1 MTETQSPAP
10 RRPLTGVR
18 VLTLEHF
25 GAGPYA
31 TLLMAELGAEVI
43 KIESPSLGGDAS
55 RPTGPYLLG
64 EHDSQY
70 FQTFSRHKK
79 SVALELKTPEGRAAF
94 DRLVAS
100 AEMVVGNLRGD
111 QPEKLGLTYE
121 ALKAINPAIVCGHLS
136 AYGRGNSREAWPGYD
151 YPMQAEC
158 GLMSLTGEP
167 DGPPS
172 RMGVSIIDF
181 MTGSTFA
188 FALVSALLGARATG
202 QGCDVDVSLFD
213 VALHQLSYPAVW
225 AMNAGHDTGRLPAG
239 AHPSLA
245 PVQRVRTA
253 DGYGQLMCMTQKFWL
268 DLCLLAGA
276 EDLAADPRFADLAA
290 RRANLPA
297 LTAAI
302 DALFMTRTSA
312 DWMALLGGRVPF
324 GPVNDV
330 FQALNNPFVAEVA
343 MRDTVAH
350 PDAPDGLQM
359 LAAPIRINGDRMP
372 GARAPKLGEDTQAVL
387 GNAADHTSP

>member
-1 MTETQSPAP
+1 V
-10 RRPLTGVR
+10 RRPLEGVR
-18 VLTLEHF
+18 VLTIEHF

-55 RPTGPYLLG
+55 RPTGPFLLG

-70 FQTFSRHKK
+70 FQTFSRSKK
-79 SVALELKTPEGRAAF
+79 SAAVELKTEQGRAAF
-94 DRLVAS
+94 ERLVSGAD
-100 AEMVVGNLRGD
+100 AVVNNLRGD
-111 QPEKLGLTYE
+111 QPARLGLTWE
-121 ALKAINPAIVCGHLS
+121 ALKAVNPRIVCGHLS

-167 DGPPS
+167 DGPPA

-181 MTGSTFA
+181 MSGATFA
-188 FALVSALLGARATG
+188 FGVVSAILSARTTG
-202 QGCDVDVSLFD
+202 VGCDVDVCLFD

-225 AMNAGHDTGRLPAG
+225 AMNEGHVTQRLPNG

-268 DLCLLAGA
+268 ELCDLAGRP
-276 EDLAADPRFADLAA
+276 DLAADPRFADLDA

-297 LTAAI
+297 LTDAI
-302 DALFMTRTSA
+302 DALFASRTSA
-312 DWMALLGGRVPF
+312 DWSALLAGRVPF
-324 GPVNDV
+324 GPVNGV
-330 FQALNNPFVAEVA
+330 LEALDNPFVAETG
-343 MRDTVAH
+343 MRDVVDH
-350 PDAPDGLQM
+350 PDRPQGLHM
-359 LAAPIRINGDRMP
+359 LAAPLKIDGRRMP
-372 GARAPKLGEDTQAVL
+372 GRRSPKLGEHTDELL
-387 GNAADHTSP
+387 G

>member
-1 MTETQSPAP
+1 MSRPP
-10 RRPLTGVR
+10 RRPLQGVR

-43 KIESPSLGGDAS
+43 KVESLELGGDAS

-79 SVALELKTPEGRAAF
+79 SVALDIKTQRPAF
-94 DRLVAS
+94 ERLVTS
-100 AEMVVGNLRGD
+100 AEVVVNNLRGD

-121 ALKAINPAIVCGHLS
+121 ALKEVNPAIVCGSLS

-181 MTGSTFA
+181 MSGATFA
-188 FALVSALLGARATG
+188 FAIVSALLSARTTG
-202 QGCDVDVSLFD
+202 VGCDVDVSLFD
-213 VALHQLSYPAVW
+213 VALHQTSYPAIW
-225 AMNAGHDTGRLPAG
+225 AMNEGHETTRLPAG

-253 DGYGQLMCMTQKFWL
+253 DGHGQLMCMTEKFWRE
-268 DLCLLAGA
+268 LCALTGRA
-276 EDLAADPRFADLAA
+276 DLAADPRFATLAD
-290 RRANLPA
+290 RRANLAA
-297 LTAAI
+297 LTEAV
-302 DALFMTRTSA
+302 DALFMTRTNA
-312 DWMALLGGRVPF
+312 AWTALLAGRVPF
-324 GPVNDV
+324 GPVNDL
-330 FQALNNPFVAEVA
+330 FQALDNPFVAEVA
-343 MRDTVAH
+343 MRDVIEH
-350 PDAPDGLQM
+350 PDRPEGLHM
-359 LAAPIRINGDRMP
+359 LAAPIRIDGERMR
-372 GARAPKLGEDTQAVL
+372 GARSPKLGE
-387 GNAADHTSP
+387 HTDELLSEG

>member
-1 MTETQSPAP
+1 MSRPP
-10 RRPLTGVR
+10 RRPLQGVR

-43 KIESPSLGGDAS
+43 KVESLELGGDAS

-79 SVALELKTPEGRAAF
+79 SVALDIKTQRPQFE
-94 DRLVAS
+94 RLVAS
-100 AEMVVGNLRGD
+100 AEVVVNNLRGD

-121 ALKAINPAIVCGHLS
+121 ALKGVNPAIVCGSLS

-181 MTGSTFA
+181 MSGATFA
-188 FALVSALLGARATG
+188 FAIVSALLSARTTG
-202 QGCDVDVSLFD
+202 VGCDVDVSLFD
-213 VALHQLSYPAVW
+213 VALHQTSYPAIW
-225 AMNAGHDTGRLPAG
+225 AMNEGHETTRLPAG

-253 DGYGQLMCMTQKFWL
+253 DGHGQLMCMTEKFWRE
-268 DLCLLAGA
+268 LCALTGRA
-276 EDLAADPRFADLAA
+276 DLAADPRFATLAD

-297 LTAAI
+297 LTEAV
-302 DALFMTRTSA
+302 DGLFSTRTNA
-312 DWMALLGGRVPF
+312 EWTALLAGRVPF
-324 GPVNDV
+324 GPVNDL
-330 FQALNNPFVAEVA
+330 FQALDNPFVAEVA
-343 MRDTVAH
+343 MRDVIEH
-350 PDAPDGLQM
+350 PDRPEGLHM
-359 LAAPIRINGDRMP
+359 LAAPIRIDGERMR
-372 GARAPKLGEDTQAVL
+372 GARSPKLGE
-387 GNAADHTSP
+387 HTDELLSDG

>member
-1 MTETQSPAP
+1 M
-10 RRPLTGVR
+10 RRPLEGVR
-18 VLTLEHF
+18 VLTIEHF

-55 RPTGPYLLG
+55 RPTGPFLLG

-70 FQTFSRHKK
+70 FQTFSRSKK
-79 SVALELKTPEGRAAF
+79 SAAVELKTEQGRAAF
-94 DRLVAS
+94 ERLVSGAD
-100 AEMVVGNLRGD
+100 AVVNNLRGD
-111 QPEKLGLTYE
+111 QPARLGLTWE
-121 ALKAINPAIVCGHLS
+121 ALKSVNPRIVCGHLS

-167 DGPPS
+167 DGPPA

-181 MTGSTFA
+181 MSGATFA
-188 FALVSALLGARATG
+188 VGVVSAILSARTTG
-202 QGCDVDVSLFD
+202 VGCDVDVCLFD

-225 AMNAGHDTGRLPAG
+225 AMNEGHVTQRLPNG

-268 DLCLLAGA
+268 ELCDLAGRP
-276 EDLAADPRFADLAA
+276 DLAADPRFADLDA

-297 LTAAI
+297 LTDAI
-302 DALFMTRTSA
+302 DALFASRTSA
-312 DWMALLGGRVPF
+312 DWSALLAGRVPF
-324 GPVNDV
+324 GPVNGV
-330 FQALNNPFVAEVA
+330 LEALDNPFVAETG
-343 MRDTVAH
+343 MRDVVDH
-350 PDAPDGLQM
+350 PDRPQGLHM
-359 LAAPIRINGDRMP
+359 LAAPLKIDGRRMP
-372 GARAPKLGEDTQAVL
+372 GRRSPKLGEHTDELL
-387 GNAADHTSP
+387 G

>member
-1 MTETQSPAP
+1 V
-10 RRPLTGVR
+10 RRALEGVR

-43 KIESPSLGGDAS
+43 KVESVELGGDAS

-64 EHDSQY
+64 EDDSQY

-79 SVALELKTPEGRAAF
+79 SVALDIKAERETFE
-94 DRLVAS
+94 RLVTS
-100 AEMVVGNLRGD
+100 AEVVVNNLRGD
-111 QPEKLGLTYE
+111 QPAKLGLTYE
-121 ALKAINPAIVCGHLS
+121 ALKGVNPAIVCGSLS
-136 AYGRGNSREAWPGYD
+136 AYGRNNSREAWPGYD

-167 DGPPS
+167 YGPPS

-181 MTGSTFA
+181 MSGATFA
-188 FALVSALLGARATG
+188 FAVVSALLSARTTG
-202 QGCDVDVSLFD
+202 VGCDVDVSLFD

-225 AMNAGHDTGRLPAG
+225 AMNEDHATTRLPAG

-245 PVQRVRTA
+245 PVQRVKTA

-268 DLCLLAGA
+268 ELCALAQRP
-276 EDLAADPRFADLAA
+276 DLAADPRFTDLAA
-290 RRANLPA
+290 RRSNLA
-297 LTAAI
+297 GLTQAI
-302 DALFMTRTSA
+302 DTLFETRTNA
-312 DWMALLGGRVPF
+312 EWTALLAGRVPF

-330 FQALNNPFVAEVA
+330 FQALDNPFVAEVG
-343 MRDTVAH
+343 MRDVIAH
-350 PDAPDGLQM
+350 PDRPQGLQM
-359 LAAPIRINGDRMP
+359 LAAPIRIDGQRMP
-372 GARAPKLGEDTQAVL
+372 AVRSPKLGE
-387 GNAADHTSP
+387 HTDELLSDG

>member
-1 MTETQSPAP
+1 M
-10 RRPLTGVR
+10 RRPLEGIR

-43 KIESPSLGGDAS
+43 KVESLSLGGDAS

-79 SVALELKTPEGRAAF
+79 SVGLDIKVERAAF
-94 DRLVAS
+94 EGLVKTAD
-100 AEMVVGNLRGD
+100 AVVNNLRGD
-111 QPEKLGLTYE
+111 QPARLGLTYE
-121 ALKAINPAIVCGHLS
+121 ALKGANPAIVCGSLS

-167 DGPPS
+167 DGPPA

-181 MTGSTFA
+181 MSGSTFA
-188 FALVSALLGARATG
+188 FAVVSALLSAKTTG
-202 QGCDVDVSLFD
+202 VGCDVDVSLFD
-213 VALHQLSYPAVW
+213 VALHQLSYPAIW
-225 AMNAGHDTGRLPAG
+225 AMNEGHPATRLPNG

-245 PVQRVRTA
+245 PVQRVKTA

-268 DLCLLAGA
+268 ELCALTGRD
-276 EDLAADPRFADLAA
+276 DLAADPRFATLAD

-330 FQALNNPFVAEVA
+330 FQALDNPFVAEVA
-343 MRDTVAH
+343 LRDTVAH
-350 PDAPDGLQM
+350 PDAPDGLRM
-359 LAAPIRINGDRMP
+359 LAAPIRIDGQRMP
-372 GARAPKLGEDTQAVL
+372 GARSPKLGEHTAEVL
-387 GNAADHTSP
+387 GEGR

>member
-1 MTETQSPAP
+1 M
-10 RRPLTGVR
+10 RRPLEGVR

-43 KIESPSLGGDAS
+43 KVEAPGLGGDAS

-79 SVALELKTPEGRAAF
+79 SVALDLKSQRPEF
-94 DRLVAS
+94 ERLVKS
-100 AEMVVGNLRGD
+100 AEVVVNNLRGD
-111 QPEKLGLTYE
+111 QPARLGLTYE
-121 ALKAINPAIVCGHLS
+121 ALKAVNPAIVCGSLS

-167 DGPPS
+167 DGPPA

-181 MTGSTFA
+181 MSGATFA
-188 FALVSALLGARATG
+188 FAVVSALLSARTTG
-202 QGCDVDVSLFD
+202 VGCDVDVSLFD
-213 VALHQLSYPAVW
+213 VALHQLSYPAIW
-225 AMNAGHDTGRLPAG
+225 AMNEGHATTRLPAG

-245 PVQRVRTA
+245 PVQRVKTA
-253 DGYGQLMCMTQKFWL
+253 DGYGQLMCMTEKFWRE
-268 DLCLLAGA
+268 LCELTGRS
-276 EDLAADPRFADLAA
+276 DLAADARFATLAD
-290 RRANLPA
+290 RRANLEA
-297 LTAAI
+297 LTQAI
-302 DALFMTRTSA
+302 DALFGTRTNA
-312 DWMALLGGRVPF
+312 DWTALLAGRVPF

-330 FQALNNPFVAEVA
+330 FQALDNPFVAEVG
-343 MRDTVAH
+343 MRDVIDH
-350 PDAPDGLQM
+350 PDRPQGLQM
-359 LAAPIRINGDRMP
+359 LAAPILIDGMRMP
-372 GARAPKLGEDTQAVL
+372 AVRSPKLGEHTEALL
-387 GNAADHTSP
+387 GDGAS

>member
-1 MTETQSPAP
+1 VK
-10 RRPLTGVR
+10 RPLEGVR

-43 KIESPSLGGDAS
+43 KVESLELGGDAS

-64 EHDSQY
+64 EDDSQY

-79 SVALELKTPEGRAAF
+79 SVGLDIKADRPAF
-94 DRLVAS
+94 ERLVKS
-100 AEMVVGNLRGD
+100 ADAVVNNLRGD
-111 QPEKLGLTYE
+111 QPAKLGLTYE
-121 ALKAINPAIVCGHLS
+121 ALKGINPAIVCGSLS

-167 DGPPS
+167 DGPPA

-181 MTGSTFA
+181 MSGSTFA
-188 FALVSALLGARATG
+188 FAVVSALLSAKMTG
-202 QGCDVDVSLFD
+202 VGCDVDVSLFD
-213 VALHQLSYPAVW
+213 VALHQLSYPAIW
-225 AMNAGHDTGRLPAG
+225 AMNENHAATRLANG

-245 PVQRVRTA
+245 PVQRVKTA

-268 DLCLLAGA
+268 ELCALAERG
-276 EDLAADPRFADLAA
+276 DLAADPRFATLADRRVNLAA
-290 RRANLPA
+290 
-297 LTAAI
+297 LTEAI
-302 DALFMTRTSA
+302 DALFQTRTNA
-312 DWMALLGGRVPF
+312 EWMTLLGGRVPF

-330 FQALNNPFVAEVA
+330 AQALENPFVAEVG
-343 MRDTVAH
+343 MRDVIEH
-350 PDAPDGLQM
+350 PDRPQGLHM
-359 LAAPIRINGDRMP
+359 LAAPIRIDGERMP
-372 GARAPKLGEDTQAVL
+372 ARRSPKLGEHTEEIL
-387 GNAADHTSP
+387 GERAP

>member
-1 MTETQSPAP
+1 M
-10 RRPLTGVR
+10 RRPLEGVR

-43 KIESPSLGGDAS
+43 KVESVELGGDAS

-79 SVALELKTPEGRAAF
+79 SVALDIKAERETFE
-94 DRLVAS
+94 RLVTS
-100 AEMVVGNLRGD
+100 AEVVVNNLRGD
-111 QPEKLGLTYE
+111 QPAKLGLTYE
-121 ALKAINPAIVCGHLS
+121 ALKGVNPAIVCGSLS
-136 AYGRGNSREAWPGYD
+136 AYGRNNSREAWPGYD

-181 MTGSTFA
+181 MSGATFA
-188 FALVSALLGARATG
+188 FAVVSALLSARTTG
-202 QGCDVDVSLFD
+202 VGCDVDVSLFD

-225 AMNAGHDTGRLPAG
+225 AMNEDHATTRLPAG

-245 PVQRVRTA
+245 PVQRVKTA

-268 DLCLLAGA
+268 ELCALAQRQ
-276 EDLAADPRFADLAA
+276 DLAADPRFKDLAA
-290 RRANLPA
+290 RRTNLAA
-297 LTAAI
+297 LTQAI
-302 DALFMTRTSA
+302 DTLFETRTNA
-312 DWMALLGGRVPF
+312 EWTALLAGRVPF

-330 FQALNNPFVAEVA
+330 FQALNNPFVAEVG
-343 MRDTVAH
+343 MRDVIAH
-350 PDAPDGLQM
+350 PDRPHGLQM
-359 LAAPIRINGDRMP
+359 LAAPIRIDEQRMP
-372 GARAPKLGEDTQAVL
+372 AVRSPKLGE
-387 GNAADHTSP
+387 HTDELLSDS

>member
-1 MTETQSPAP
+1 V
-10 RRPLTGVR
+10 RRPLEGIR

-43 KIESPSLGGDAS
+43 KIESLELGGDAS

-79 SVALELKTPEGRAAF
+79 SVGLDIKAERAAF
-94 DRLVAS
+94 ETLVKS
-100 AEMVVGNLRGD
+100 ADVVVNNLRGD
-111 QPEKLGLTYE
+111 QPAKLGLTYE
-121 ALKAINPAIVCGHLS
+121 ALKGVNPAIVCGSLS

-181 MTGSTFA
+181 MSGATFA
-188 FALVSALLGARATG
+188 FAIVSALLSARTTG
-202 QGCDVDVSLFD
+202 VGCDVDVSLFD

-225 AMNAGHDTGRLPAG
+225 AMNEGHPTTRLPAG

-245 PVQRVRTA
+245 PVQRVKTA
-253 DGYGQLMCMTQKFWL
+253 DGYGQLMCMTQKFW
-268 DLCLLAGA
+268 DELCGLANRP
-276 EDLAADPRFADLAA
+276 DLAADARFATLAD

-297 LTAAI
+297 LTQAI
-302 DALFMTRTSA
+302 DTLFQTRTNA
-312 DWMALLGGRVPF
+312 EWTALLAGRVPF

-330 FQALNNPFVAEVA
+330 FQALDSPFVAEIA
-343 MRDTVAH
+343 MRDVIDH
-350 PDAPDGLQM
+350 PDRAQGLHM
-359 LAAPIRINGDRMP
+359 LAAPIRIDGERMP
-372 GARAPKLGEDTQAVL
+372 GMRAPKLGEHSREMLDE
-387 GNAADHTSP
+387 S

>member
-1 MTETQSPAP
+1 M
-10 RRPLTGVR
+10 RRPLEGVR
-18 VLTLEHF
+18 VLTIEHF

-55 RPTGPYLLG
+55 RPTGPFLLG

-70 FQTFSRHKK
+70 FQTFSRSKK
-79 SVALELKTPEGRAAF
+79 SAAVELKTEQGRAAF
-94 DRLVAS
+94 ERLVSGAD
-100 AEMVVGNLRGD
+100 AVVNNLRGD
-111 QPEKLGLTYE
+111 QPARLGLTWE
-121 ALKAINPAIVCGHLS
+121 ALKAVNPRIVCGHLS

-167 DGPPS
+167 DGPPA

-181 MTGSTFA
+181 MSGATFA
-188 FALVSALLGARATG
+188 FGVVSAILSARTTG
-202 QGCDVDVSLFD
+202 VGCDVDVCLFD

-225 AMNAGHDTGRLPAG
+225 AMNEGHVTQRLPNG

-268 DLCLLAGA
+268 ELCDLAGRP
-276 EDLAADPRFADLAA
+276 DLAADPRFADLDA

-297 LTAAI
+297 LTDAI
-302 DALFMTRTSA
+302 DALFASRTSA
-312 DWMALLGGRVPF
+312 DWSALLAGRVPF
-324 GPVNDV
+324 GPVNGV
-330 FQALNNPFVAEVA
+330 LEALDNPFVAETG
-343 MRDTVAH
+343 MRDVVDH
-350 PDAPDGLQM
+350 PDRPQGLHM
-359 LAAPIRINGDRMP
+359 LAAPLKIDGRRMP
-372 GARAPKLGEDTQAVL
+372 GRRSPKLGEHTDELL
-387 GNAADHTSP
+387 G

>member
-1 MTETQSPAP
+1 M
-10 RRPLTGVR
+10 RRPLEGVR

-43 KIESPSLGGDAS
+43 KVESVELGGDAS

-64 EHDSQY
+64 EDDSQY

-79 SVALELKTPEGRAAF
+79 SVALDIKAERETFE
-94 DRLVAS
+94 RLVAS
-100 AEMVVGNLRGD
+100 AEVVVNNLRGD
-111 QPEKLGLTYE
+111 QPAKLGLTYE
-121 ALKAINPAIVCGHLS
+121 VLKGVNPAIVCGSLS

-181 MTGSTFA
+181 MSGATFA
-188 FALVSALLGARATG
+188 FAVVSALLSARTTG
-202 QGCDVDVSLFD
+202 VGCDVGVSLFD

-225 AMNAGHDTGRLPAG
+225 AMNEDHATTRLPAG

-245 PVQRVRTA
+245 PVQRVKTA

-268 DLCLLAGA
+268 QLCALAQRP
-276 EDLAADPRFADLAA
+276 DLATDPRFTDLAA
-290 RRANLPA
+290 RRTNLAA
-297 LTAAI
+297 LTQAI
-302 DALFMTRTSA
+302 DTLFETRTNA
-312 DWMALLGGRVPF
+312 EWTALLAGRVPF

-330 FQALNNPFVAEVA
+330 FQALDNPFVAEVG
-343 MRDTVAH
+343 MRDVIEH
-350 PDAPDGLQM
+350 PDRPQGLQM
-359 LAAPIRINGDRMP
+359 LAAPIRIDGQRMP
-372 GARAPKLGEDTQAVL
+372 AVRSPKLGEHTDELL
-387 GNAADHTSP
+387 GKG

>member
-1 MTETQSPAP
+1 V
-10 RRPLTGVR
+10 RRPLEGVR

-43 KIESPSLGGDAS
+43 KVESVELGGDAS

-64 EHDSQY
+64 EDDSQY

-79 SVALELKTPEGRAAF
+79 SVALDIKAERETFE
-94 DRLVAS
+94 RLVTS
-100 AEMVVGNLRGD
+100 AELVVNNLRGD
-111 QPEKLGLTYE
+111 QPAKLGLTYE
-121 ALKAINPAIVCGHLS
+121 ALKGVNPAIVCGSLS
-136 AYGRGNSREAWPGYD
+136 AYGRNNSREAWPGYD

-181 MTGSTFA
+181 MSGATFA
-188 FALVSALLGARATG
+188 FAVVSALLSARTTG
-202 QGCDVDVSLFD
+202 VGCDVDVSLFD

-225 AMNAGHDTGRLPAG
+225 AMNEDHATTRLPAG

-245 PVQRVRTA
+245 PVQRVKTA

-268 DLCLLAGA
+268 ELCALAQRP
-276 EDLAADPRFADLAA
+276 DLAADPRFTDLAA
-290 RRANLPA
+290 RRSNLA
-297 LTAAI
+297 GLTQAI
-302 DALFMTRTSA
+302 DTLFETRTNA
-312 DWMALLGGRVPF
+312 EWTALLAGRVPF

-330 FQALNNPFVAEVA
+330 FQALDNPFVAEVE
-343 MRDTVAH
+343 MRDVIAH
-350 PDAPDGLQM
+350 PDRPQGLQM
-359 LAAPIRINGDRMP
+359 LAAPIRIDGQRMP
-372 GARAPKLGEDTQAVL
+372 AVRSPKLGE
-387 GNAADHTSP
+387 HTDELLSDG